1 MAERIAS
8 IHGMPA
14 PTRHQIQEG
23 RRTQAQAA
31 TNLDTVRRSAETWRN
46 AGLISAGLA
55 VAGSI
60 VAGPELIKGLP
71 AQLRLLV
78 LVLTGIA
85 YLAGLVSTGLS
96 VRASMGW
103 PRMVRTA
110 SPTALQDWE
119 RREIRV
125 ALSSLRA
132 SMWLAAVVAVFAGA
146 AIGIALAVP
155 EPQMVKMT
163 TAHLQVCGSIHSQ
176 TKTAVTIDSAGALI
190 EIPKSEIR
198 QMTQLQ
204 QCSG

>member
-1 MAERIAS
+1 MADRITS

-14 PTRHQIQEG
+14 PTRHQIREG

-31 TNLDTVRRSAETWRN
+31 TNLDSVRRSAENWRN

-60 VAGPELIKGLP
+60 GAGPELIKGLP
-71 AQLRLLV
+71 AELRMSV
-78 LVLTGIA
+78 LILTGIA

-103 PRMVRTA
+103 PRMVRAA

-119 RREIRV
+119 RREVRV

-132 SMWLAAVVAVFAGA
+132 SMWLAAVVAVAAGA
-146 AIGIALAVP
+146 AVGIALAVP
-155 EPQMVKMT
+155 DPQVIKVAT
-163 TAHLQVCGSIHSQ
+163 DNLQVCGSLRSQ
-176 TKTAVTIDSAGALI
+176 TKTTVTIDAAGKLI
-190 EIPKSEIR
+190 EIPMSEIR
-198 QMTQLQ
+198 QITQLQ